1 MTQTVLGANNAFVPS
16 HASSKR
22 MMVDYSRNIK
32 KFALNQ
38 YIQVVPVDEGK
49 GYYLEMDHEE
59 AGRIVNDGK
68 EFAWPDGA
76 PAPSGNPHQREF
88 EFKIFQTHREA
99 YPYALGDKGLKQA
112 SFPLLDAT
120 AAANGQK
127 AMTRRTKDVCDMF
140 TTTGNHIAAHVIDV
154 STLSTGTWGQ
164 STTQRQTIKK
174 SIRTLQELMLDAT
187 LAAIEEE
194 DLILVINSAL
204 AKTLS
209 ESQEIV
215 DYIKRSPVALA
226 QIKGELNKGNA
237 NAMYD
242 LPKQLYGI
250 NLVVEKTRKVTS
262 KRGATRAVSQ
272 VLASGTPFMT
282 ARPGSLIGQYGAPS
296 FSGGT
301 CFVFEEMKV
310 ETFRDK
316 KNRRTEGRVVD
327 DYAVVATAPA
337 AMGMFQNA

>member
-1 MTQTVLGANNAFVPS
+1 MTQTVLGSDNAFVPS

-32 KFALNQ
+32 EFALNQ
-38 YIQVVPVDEGK
+38 YIQVVPCDEAK
-49 GYYLEMDHEE
+49 GYYLELDHEE
-59 AGRIVNDGK
+59 AGRIVNGGT

-88 EFKIFQTHREA
+88 EFKLFQTHREA
-99 YPYALGDKGLKQA
+99 YPYALGDRGLKQA

-120 AAANGQK
+120 AAGNGQK
-127 AMTRRTKDVCDMF
+127 AMTRRTQDACDLF
-140 TTTGNHIAAHVIDV
+140 TTTGNHIAAHVVDV

-187 LAAIEEE
+187 LAAIKEE
-194 DLILVINSAL
+194 DLVLVINSAL
-204 AKTLS
+204 AKNLS

-215 DYIKRSPVALA
+215 DYIKRSPLAMA
-226 QIKGELNKGNA
+226 QIRGELSKGNA
-237 NAMYD
+237 NSMYD
-242 LPKQLYGI
+242 LPEKLYGV
-250 NLVVEKTRKVTS
+250 NLVVEKTRKITS

-282 ARPGSLIGQYGAPS
+282 ARPGSLVGQYGAPS

-327 DYAVVATAPA
+327 DYTFVATAPA

>member
-1 MTQTVLGANNAFVPS
+1 MTQTVLGAENAFVPS

-22 MMVDYSRNIK
+22 MMVDYSRSIK
-32 KFALNQ
+32 SFALNN
-38 YIQVVPVDEGK
+38 YIQIVPVDESK

-59 AGRIVNDGK
+59 SGRIINDGK

-88 EFKIFQTHREA
+88 EFKLFQTHREA

-120 AAANGQK
+120 AAGNGQK
-127 AMTRRTKDVCDMF
+127 AMTRRTQDVCNMF
-140 TTTGNHIAAHVIDV
+140 TTTANHLAAHVIDV
-154 STLSTGTWGQ
+154 SAISTGTWSQ
-164 STTQRQTIKK
+164 STTQRQTIKR

-187 LAAIEEE
+187 LAAIDEE
-194 DLILVINSAL
+194 DLVLVISSAK
-204 AKTLS
+204 ANGIS
-209 ESQEIV
+209 QSQEIV
-215 DYIKRSPVALA
+215 DYIKRSPVALS
-226 QIKGELNKGNA
+226 QLKGDLSSKNPNL
-237 NAMYD
+237 MYD
-242 LPKQLYGI
+242 LPTHLYGI
-250 NLVVEKTRKVTS
+250 KLCVEKTRKVTS
-262 KRGATRAVSQ
+262 KRGAARAVSQ
-272 VLASGTPFMT
+272 VLASSTPFMT
-282 ARPGSLIGQYGAPS
+282 ARPGSLVGQYGAPS

-301 CFVFEEMKV
+301 LFVFEEMKV

-327 DYAVVATAPA
+327 DYKEVATAPA